1 MTATQINGA
10 TQIRSATI
18 TTTQLS
24 ASAGITDGQLASS
37 YIYANGTRAMT
48 AALSLGSFQINNVA
62 TPSSST
68 DAATKGYVDGIA
80 QGLNAKY
87 SARAATVGTETY
99 TIASGAVTVISGT
112 TLDGQ
117 SPNVGEYI
125 LIKDAP
131 ASSGTG
137 SVGSSEPAN
146 GLYSVTS
153 NTTNLSVTRS
163 ADETGSISPAGSY
176 VFIESGSTWAATGWV
191 VSTPNTNAA
200 FTYGTG
206 NIAYTQFSGA
216 GDITVDSTLTKT
228 GNQLSR
234 PAITGDI
241 TISTGSNA
249 STIASA
255 AVTLTKMANLAA
267 NSVIGNTTGSGATP
281 TAVTLAAAATAS
293 SVAYRDANANL
304 TVNSIIE
311 GSQTVTSAAGTTTL
325 TVSSPALTQITGT
338 TTQTVVLPNATTLGN
353 GQSFTITNR
362 STGIVTVQTNGGA
375 TLQTMAAGSQL
386 DATVISN
393 GTSAGTWDSAYSQT
407 TAGGSGTVTSV
418 SVVNANGFNGT
429 VATNTSTPAI
439 TISTTITGMLKGNGT
454 AISAATAGTDYL
466 APSDLVTRETP
477 SGTING
483 STTSFTLANTPI
495 SGTEMVYQNGLLQD
509 AGGQDYSIS
518 TNTITFVTA
527 PVTGDKLRVT
537 YWH

>member
-146 GLYSVTS
+146 GLYLVTS
-153 NTTNLSVTRS
+153 NTTNLSVSRS
-163 ADETGSISPAGSY
+163 ADETGSLSPAGSY
-176 VFIESGSTWAATGWV
+176 VFIESGTAWAATGWV

-200 FTYGTG
+200 FTYGSG